1 MGKKNQYSFSKR
13 QREIKKKKKAEEKRA
28 RKMAKADGD
37 DPDAIVHYDE
47 FGNPVDADGNP
58 IDLSELEIVET
69 EEERPE
75 GEGQA

>member
-13 QREIKKKKKAEEKRA
+13 QREIKKRKKAEEKRA
-28 RKMAKADGD
+28 RKLAKAAGD
-37 DPDAIVHYDE
+37 DPDAIVLLDE

-58 IDLSELEIVET
+58 IPLDQLEIVET

-75 GEGQA
+75 GEI